1 MHLLITNDDGI
12 SARGIQLL
20 AQTAMGRGHRV
31 TVVAPTTQQSATSHR
46 LTLTESLLARE
57 YPMEG
62 ARAFAVNGSPV
73 DCVRVGLYLA
83 GDPVDFCLSG
93 INDGENI
100 GTAIYY
106 SGTAAAAREAAM
118 LNLPAMAVSIGMEA
132 DDEMLVNLSNTA
144 LDMMDKLLLR
154 PLPRLTFANLN
165 APAIP
170 PDQLKGLRI
179 CPMSDSFFLDRYVQ
193 RVNPRGMNYFWIEAG
208 LEMEPSRPDTDVA
221 LIKEGFVT
229 CTFVGGFMDNN
240 HLYEGAFQVQ
250 EG

>member
-12 SARGIQLL
+12 TARGIQVL
-20 AQTAMGRGHRV
+20 AQTALERGHRV
-31 TVVAPTTQQSATSHR
+31 TMVAPSTQQSATSHR
-46 LTLTESLLARE
+46 LTLNESLMARE
-57 YPMEG
+57 FPMES
-62 ARAFAVNGSPV
+62 ARAFAINGSPV

-83 GDPVDFCLSG
+83 DDPVDFCLSG
-93 INDGENI
+93 INDGVNI

-118 LNLPAMAVSIGMEA
+118 LNLPAMAVSIGILA
-132 DDEMLVNLSNTA
+132 DDPMLFHLSNTA
-144 LDMMDKLLLR
+144 LDMMDKLLQR

-165 APAIP
+165 APALP

-193 RVNPRGMNYFWIEAG
+193 RVNPRGVSYFWIEAG
-208 LEMEPSRPDTDVA
+208 EEMEPSRPDTDVA
-221 LIKEGFVT
+221 LIRDGYVT
-229 CTFVGGFMDNN
+229 CTFVGGFTDNN